1 VIVELELHG
10 NHLGIV
16 LKRKSGASQAQ
27 IKSRAKSSGHFA
39 VIIFAVLK
47 QT

>member
-10 NHLGIV
+10 ADLGIV
-16 LKRKSGASQAQ
+16 LKKKSGASQAQ

-39 VIIFAVLK
+39 GIVFAVLN